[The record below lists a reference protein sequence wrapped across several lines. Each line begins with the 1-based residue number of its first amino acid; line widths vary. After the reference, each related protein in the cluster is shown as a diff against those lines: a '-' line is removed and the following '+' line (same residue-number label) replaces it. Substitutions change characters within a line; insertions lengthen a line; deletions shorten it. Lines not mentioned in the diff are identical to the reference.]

1 MRLTDWV
8 VIQINSRRK
17 EQLFAAIALV
27 LFMAFIINH
36 TLPNKNVKETAQ
48 LPHENVIK
56 NTESTY
62 ESVTEAEIVRVTVET
77 MVTETTAE
85 DVVIEPEIEATISRQ
100 QEDLIDTIKHTAEE
114 KELFIRV
121 VSAEAGADWC
131 IDGYRLLAAVTI
143 NQLNSGLIGDTL
155 RDVLLYPNNYSVIDN
170 GRYLSVPISDLA
182 VQAVAEVLSGNEYL
196 PSGVQWYCT
205 TAVRH
210 NNFHSKLTVYTQYD
224 NVLFFSK

>member
-1 MRLTDWV
+1 M
-8 VIQINSRRK
+8 NSRRK

-27 LFMAFIINH
+27 LFMVFIINY
-36 TLPNKNVKETAQ
+36 TLPNENVMEATQ
-48 LPHENVIK
+48 VPHENVIETIE
-56 NTESTY
+56 NTY
-62 ESVTEAEIVRVTVET
+62 ESVTETEIVKVTAA
-77 MVTETTAE
+77 TETTAE
-85 DVVIEPEIEATISRQ
+85 EVIIEPEIEATISRQ
-100 QEDLIDTIKHTAEE
+100 QEDLIDTIKYTAEE

-143 NQLNSGLIGDTL
+143 NQLNSGLLGDTL
-155 RDVLLYPNNYSVIDN
+155 SDVLLYPNNYSVIDN
-170 GRYLSVPISDLA
+170 GRYLSVHRSDLA
-182 VQAVAEVLSGNEYL
+182 AQAVAEVLSGNEYL

-210 NNFHSKLTVYTQYD
+210 NKFHSKLTVYTQYD